1 MNKPKRFLDYNLKND
16 EITLLAYEE
25 AFAGL
30 GTAKW
35 MKVII
40 QVKKDLF
47 KKIKLGNVKSS
58 MKERF

>member
-16 EITLLAYEE
+16 EITLLAYVE

-40 QVKKDLF
+40 QVKKDLL
-47 KKIKLGNVKSS
+47 KKIKLGNGKSS